1 MLATPWIVSGIAWR
15 VPGTWALP
23 GTGEWFGALPIQACA
38 NRINAQAAQ
47 APSRNARLGWLDW
60 VAVLI
65 GGAFFGWVLDATIAP
80 PVPARATVAL
90 SRRT

>member
-15 VPGTWALP
+15 VPGTW
-23 GTGEWFGALPIQACA
+23 ALPIQACA